1 MKKLSLW
8 LMLIIF
14 AGLTG
19 NLSAQ
24 ELTPPVKAPQADFIS
39 QGSSHT
45 LAEYR
50 GKKVMLWLFS
60 TWCHTCAAGVK
71 ALAEKHK
78 EWKQHGLIILALRN
92 YNNGGYPGADV
103 EQFIAHYSPPS
114 ATRNWVKGEASEEM
128 NKRYNSRQYPD
139 IYFLINE
146 QGVIQEQGTAPAV
159 FIKKIID
166 FARSDT
172 QKEAVQ

>member
-1 MKKLSLW
+1 MKRLSLW
-8 LMLIIF
+8 LLILS
-14 AGLTG
+14 GLMS

-39 QGSSHT
+39 QGSPHT

-50 GKKVMLWLFS
+50 DKKVMLWLFS

-78 EWKQHGLIILALRN
+78 EWEQHGLTILALRN
-92 YNNGGYPGADV
+92 YNNGGYPGADI
-103 EQFIAHYSPPS
+103 EGFIAHYSSPS

-128 NKRYNSRQYPD
+128 DKLYNSRQYPD

-172 QKEAVQ
+172 QKEAKK